1 MFGID
6 TADRLTF
13 ATEEF
18 ANYLG
23 MSASA
28 LTGEPFETIASG
40 TETSD
45 PIAVIDALKTEPA
58 GTAHRCQVS
67 WHDTRLTPVCKFT
80 ATESQ
85 RIIGTICES
94 YEHFHELFEQ
104 NEDAMVSF
112 ELVDTAP
119 IVRAVNDAFVET
131 FGYTSEEMVGESLND
146 FIVPDKRTD
155 EAADYDQRTADGE
168 TYRDTVTRKTVDGRR
183 KFSFRSLSYEMY
195 NGRRYGFAIYSDI
208 TDNQLRERELQ
219 VLHRVLRHNLRN
231 DLSVIVGRADHI
243 RESTDSAD
251 LTRHASRILA
261 AAKRLN
267 SVSEGA
273 RNVESALNRQSKDT
287 IDAADVVRSVVA
299 EYDGVQVNVP
309 ESAPVA
315 GSTALY
321 DAIDNLVENAV
332 VHTPPETEVCVTID
346 TENGERFVRV
356 SDNGPGIP
364 EMERNAV
371 FGDEPI
377 TTLKHGSGLG
387 LWLARWVAQ
396 AAGGELR
403 YDRFDGRTAVTM
415 WLPRTDAD
423 TGDVVTSYR
432 DDGPVTPD

>member
-6 TADRLTF
+6 TANRITF
-13 ATEEF
+13 ATEDF
-18 ANYLG
+18 ATRLG
-23 MSASA
+23 MSASE

-40 TETSD
+40 TGASD
-45 PIAVIDALKTEPA
+45 PIAVIEELRTEPA

-67 WHDTRLTPVCKFT
+67 WHGKPLTPVCKFT
-80 ATESQ
+80 ATESK
-85 RIIGTICES
+85 RVIGTICES
-94 YEHFHELFEQ
+94 YEHFHELFDQ
-104 NEDAMVSF
+104 NDDAMVSF
-112 ELVDTAP
+112 ELVDTTP

-146 FIVPDKRTD
+146 FIVPDERTE
-155 EAADYDQRTADGE
+155 EAANYDQRTADGE

-183 KFSFRSLSYEMY
+183 TFSFRSLSYEMY
-195 NGRRYGFAIYSDI
+195 NGQRYGFAIYSDI
-208 TDNQLRERELQ
+208 TDSKLRERELQ

-231 DLSVIVGRADHI
+231 DLSVIVGSADHI
-243 RESTDSAD
+243 RESADSAE

-261 AAKRLN
+261 AAQRLN
-267 SVSEGA
+267 SASEKA
-273 RNVESALNRQSKDT
+273 RNVEAALNGQSEGVV
-287 IDAADVVRSVVA
+287 DAVDIVRSVVA
-299 EYDGVQVNVP
+299 EYDDVQVAIP

-321 DAIDNLVENAV
+321 DAMNNLVENAV
-332 VHTPPETEVCVTID
+332 VHTPPETDVCVTIG
-346 TENGERFVRV
+346 TENGERYIRV
-356 SDNGPGIP
+356 SDDGPGIP
-364 EMERNAV
+364 KMERDAV

-403 YDRFDGRTAVTM
+403 YDHSDGWTAVTM

-432 DDGPVTPD
+432 DDGSVTPD